1 VAKKYSMAMG
11 LETAAFEAACRRVEK
26 SLSAV
31 EKAGKQAAAATTLGT
46 PAGGAAGG
54 GGGGSG
60 TAGVS
65 AAVKAA
71 ERQAA
76 EIQRVQDKWFLRD
89 YRARGE
95 YEKRKIA
102 LTEASAAR
110 QAQAINSVSSA
121 VTGLPLA
128 VTGVGAALMG
138 LEVGTRLVSGLA
150 SAFDDA
156 KRAAREMANKT
167 LDTLG
172 DLKEI
177 AAIKEK
183 YAPTDEDLAQYLAI
197 RKAGGLSH
205 PVAVEYETQLLN
217 SLGTVSKEKFSDAE
231 REKYEIE
238 GAKLV
243 GRTVKPGDTATA
255 RAMAQYMGIL
265 PAYLPG
271 KPTAAHAADVAS
283 DLYDV
288 MGKGQFS
295 QEVGSAQ
302 LAKLMG
308 AFVSEKMPG
317 QFRDPKMAA
326 AFLAA
331 ASRFEKDAPASA
343 AMEAFRELRTFM
355 PKGGRKGM
363 KREQAQLL
371 EKMGVTEFDAPDAAM
386 MKMFKY
392 ADENFKDE
400 AFDAAI
406 TRRGFHNATG
416 NRQLAAFY
424 NMYKEGELQPI
435 LELGAK
441 PTVPGTAEAKAA
453 AAGRDKASRG
463 TRSATDVDIAKIERG
478 TRTTELEIAER
489 EAKAALT
496 TEGLYDTPL
505 GNIAQRAASV
515 ASFGRTGAEV
525 LLEQRALNEARQKA
539 GIAPEAP
546 PMEVGPGGDLGRFL
560 FGLKALFES
569 RFGDTA
575 AQVNELKR
583 IADSNEAMAKRDAE
597 RRAGGAPPPLGGGPA
612 MRGGPAP

>member
-1 VAKKYSMAMG
+1 MAMAM
-11 LETAAFEAACRRVEK
+11 ETAAFEAACRRVEK

-31 EKAGKQAAAATTLGT
+31 EKAGKQAAAAATLNAPGS
-46 PAGGAAGG
+46 GAAGG

-60 TAGVS
+60 NAGVA
-65 AAVKAA
+65 AAVQSA

-76 EIQRVQDKWFLRD
+76 EIQRVQDRWFLRD

-138 LEVGTRLVSGLA
+138 LEVGTRIVSGLA

-156 KRAAREMANKT
+156 KRAAAEMADKT
-167 LDTLG
+167 LETLG
-172 DLKEI
+172 SLKEI

-183 YAPTDEDLAQYLAI
+183 PGVDDEELAHHLDV
-197 RKAGGLSH
+197 RKAGGLSAA
-205 PVAVEYETQLLN
+205 VAVEYQTQLLN
-217 SLGTVSKEKFSDAE
+217 SLGTVSKEKFSDTE

-265 PAYLPG
+265 PGYMPG
-271 KPTAAHAADVAS
+271 KPTAAQAADLAS

-295 QEVGSAQ
+295 QQVGSEQ

-308 AFVSEKMPG
+308 STVSAKMPG

-331 ASRFEKDAPASA
+331 ASRFAKDSPAEASL
-343 AMEAFRELRTFM
+343 EAFHELRTFM
-355 PKGGRKGM
+355 PKGGKKGM
-363 KREQAQLL
+363 KREQALLL
-371 EKMGVTEFDAPDAAM
+371 EKMGITEFDAPDAAM
-386 MKMFKY
+386 MKAFKY

-400 AFDAAI
+400 AFDAAMM
-406 TRRGFHNATG
+406 RRGFHNATG

-435 LELGAK
+435 LALGEK
-441 PTVPGTAEAKAA
+441 PTVEGSAEAKAA
-453 AAGRDKASRG
+453 AAVRDKASRG
-463 TRSATDVDIAKIERG
+463 TRSATDADVAAIARG
-478 TRTTELEIAER
+478 TRTTELNIAKR

-505 GNIAQRAASV
+505 GDIAQGAASV
-515 ASFGRTGAEV
+515 ASFGRPGAEV

-560 FGLKALFES
+560 FGLKALFDS

-575 AQVNELKR
+575 GQVNELKR